1 MLTINRAMFCL
12 LSPLCIDPQ
21 REYSLVTKYGLQSQ
35 PAIWVCVCVCVCA
48 YSCLPGAGLTQSSKD
63 ARNCPSPQPL
73 DSVADSSTKAKGSI
87 RKSFIE

>member
-1 MLTINRAMFCL
+1 MAF
-12 LSPLCIDPQ
+12 LSA
-21 REYSLVTKYGLQSQ
+21 Y
-35 PAIWVCVCVCVCA
+35 VCVCVCVCA

-87 RKSFIE
+87 RKSCLAGVGCGHTKPVCFILAPRGLQDPPTLANL